1 MLITDRAAFM
11 NGQYAVDTYWQIKA
25 GHAHWYF
32 LSLMTPDLK
41 SVFPNAHDAV
51 KTTVLPEMAGK
62 RQ

>member
-1 MLITDRAAFM
+1 M